1 VNLSLWERLLA
12 AMNAVAIIFVEYI
25 AIKSFYD
32 RNPNFANAHHLTRN
46 PHLAT
51 RTSQRATLRLLSACS
66 GWQNGIDRFF

>member
-32 RNPNFANAHHLTRN
+32 RNPNFANAHHLTR
-46 PHLAT
+46 
-51 RTSQRATLRLLSACS
+51 TSQPAPRNT
-66 GWQNGIDRFF
+66 